1 MNRTLTK
8 FFQALSDR
16 RFRTTFLAGA
26 VLGMLFAASGAK
38 AGCAVPYKAGAAP
51 AIPFISP
58 HSDGESK
65 EHEHG
70 TIVGLWHVLYTGES
84 DTNFPPGGPFPPT
97 PFLFVET
104 FKTWHGDG
112 TEFENAF
119 LPPSGGNIC
128 FGVWKDLDKG
138 TVKLHHIGLMFN
150 PEGGISS
157 IFTVDE
163 TDTVASDGKTYKGA
177 FDFKLWPPSYDA
189 VGVGTPIAEV
199 KGTTAATRITVD

>member
-1 MNRTLTK
+1 MLRHSEHRSKSLYHSRFVTVCRGIAFLCDATHSPPRWERQAKIPLFRVFLHSEKSQGETMNRTLTK

-70 TIVGLWHVLYTGES
+70 TIVGLWHVIYTGET
-84 DTNFPPGGPFPPT
+84 DTNFPPGGP
-97 PFLFVET
+97 V
-104 FKTWHGDG
+104 
-112 TEFENAF
+112 
-119 LPPSGGNIC
+119 
-128 FGVWKDLDKG
+128 
-138 TVKLHHIGLMFN
+138 
-150 PEGGISS
+150 
-157 IFTVDE
+157 
-163 TDTVASDGKTYKGA
+163 
-177 FDFKLWPPSYDA
+177 
-189 VGVGTPIAEV
+189 
-199 KGTTAATRITVD
+199 